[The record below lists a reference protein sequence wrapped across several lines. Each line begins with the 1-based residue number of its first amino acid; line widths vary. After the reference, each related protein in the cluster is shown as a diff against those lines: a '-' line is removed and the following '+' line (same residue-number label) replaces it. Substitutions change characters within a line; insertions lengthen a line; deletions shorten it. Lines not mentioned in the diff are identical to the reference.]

1 MAQNA
6 KRLRFIVWCIVI
18 LILCST
24 WLYVWKYKTEPE
36 AERSAFVV
44 AQRQILANA
53 NTYRQDWMLD
63 KQPETS
69 WLDGQKVTFSTN
81 GWPLTL
87 TQHQMNC
94 EAWWLLL
101 WPDKKIF
108 GQDMKIQAID
118 PNPSTAHCEYLFI
131 HGQRF
136 TLQLV
141 DQSLNVSFK

>member
-24 WLYVWKYKTEPE
+24 WLYVWKQKTEPE

-53 NTYRQDWMLD
+53 NTYRQDWVLD
-63 KQPETS
+63 KQPETL
-69 WLDGQKVTFSTN
+69 WLDGQKVTFSSN
-81 GWPLTL
+81 GWPLTI
-87 TQHQMNC
+87 TQQQINC

-101 WPDKKIF
+101 WPEMKIF
-108 GQDMKIQAID
+108 GLDYQIKQRD
-118 PNPSTAHCEYLFI
+118 PNPYSAQCEYHFE
-131 HGQRF
+131 HGK
-136 TLQLV
+136 TIILQLV
-141 DQSLNVSFK
+141 NQSINIELK